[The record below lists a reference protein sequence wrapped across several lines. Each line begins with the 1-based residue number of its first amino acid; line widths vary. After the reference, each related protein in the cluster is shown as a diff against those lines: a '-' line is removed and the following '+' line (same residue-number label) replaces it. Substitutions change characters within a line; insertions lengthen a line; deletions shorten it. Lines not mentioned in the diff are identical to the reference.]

1 MRSRSPFKYLSRFV
15 CLVVMSSPWIAMVTG
30 VGTLWSLTGDFKQ
43 FFGVFNGKVTVL
55 SGEEF
60 KEFVYFYLC

>member
-1 MRSRSPFKYLSRFV
+1 
-15 CLVVMSSPWIAMVTG
+15 MVTG
-30 VGTLWSLTGDFKQ
+30 VGTLWSLTGDFLQ